1 MIIRML
7 PVLLLVLFLA
17 QSAMA
22 EFLSVKGDNVNLRTK
37 PDTLSPVKWEYGKG
51 FPLKVL
57 ERKGEW
63 VKVADFEEDT
73 GWINRSLLSS
83 TPHVIVNVNKNS
95 KKSINIRQSSSL
107 TANIVGKAYYGV
119 VFQRLEVKS
128 GWVKVRHESGLEGW
142 VKATLLWGN

>member
-1 MIIRML
+1 
-7 PVLLLVLFLA
+7 
-17 QSAMA
+17 
-22 EFLSVKGDNVNLRTK
+22 
-37 PDTLSPVKWEYGKG
+37 
-51 FPLKVL
+51 
-57 ERKGEW
+57 
-63 VKVADFEEDT
+63 
-73 GWINRSLLSS
+73 
-83 TPHVIVNVNKNS
+83 VNKNS